1 MSLFWAFHFCTL
13 HSICFFQAG
22 IWTSVVNLLAQDV
35 VLLAEVWA
43 KFARTFSSASPL
55 IPFFSRIDASLS
67 DPASLPNWYCEQEH
81 RLVTPFDTC
90 AIRIETLSSA
100 IGSLSYTTWSAKD
113 SPSSALSLSHPT
125 DSHLQMWA
133 LIFPRRHICLR
144 QMSLLSQNVLASVKF
159 FFGYAILAV
168 IIRIGSLCIVSL
180 SRLFNSFLIHFVW
193 FSSWRELDTLTGAC
207 QGKMW
212 QQ

>member
-55 IPFFSRIDASLS
+55 ILFFSRIDASLS

-113 SPSSALSLSHPT
+113 SPSSAIGLPLPPYRLSSANVGSNFPSPTHLSQANVTSLSKCTCKCQVFFWLCHPRCDYSNRLT
-125 DSHLQMWA
+125 LH
-133 LIFPRRHICLR
+133 CLTE
-144 QMSLLSQNVLASVKF
+144 S
-159 FFGYAILAV
+159 
-168 IIRIGSLCIVSL
+168 
-180 SRLFNSFLIHFVW
+180 SF
-193 FSSWRELDTLTGAC
+193 
-207 QGKMW
+207 
-212 QQ
+212 